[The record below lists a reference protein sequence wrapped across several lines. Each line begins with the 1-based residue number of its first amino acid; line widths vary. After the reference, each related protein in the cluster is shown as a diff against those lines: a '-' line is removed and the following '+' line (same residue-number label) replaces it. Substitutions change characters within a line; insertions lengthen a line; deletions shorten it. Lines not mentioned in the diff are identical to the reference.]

1 MCALEKEFSNIDIYI
16 KTLKKEDFFGGGI
29 LRIDEI

>member
-16 KTLKKEDFFGGGI
+16 KTLKKEDFFGG
-29 LRIDEI
+29 EVF

>member
-16 KTLKKEDFFGGGI
+16 KTLKKEDFFGGVI
-29 LRIDEI
+29 LRLNER